1 MRLYVLTN
9 RRLVNGHV
17 LRLKNLVFLG
27 FTVLV
32 FQVMLSLPFVVAA
45 LSAYTSLQSEAG
57 VLGSSASVVSDTT
70 AFGGSAVLFSDQSA
84 AVYGWQLTSANTG
97 LTAVGLSCGSLPLY
111 TGPEEVPSGTTISQ
125 KRITGGLMLSA
136 GNITIDR
143 VCFQPT
149 SAGIGY
155 PLVTTTNTNIC
166 DGNGCQSA
174 LGKVTISNSEFDG
187 SLLGAQEAAFTTAF
201 IGIADLVNNY
211 IHGFGSGI
219 GLMNTGSSISA
230 VVEGNYVTQLK
241 AFGDPGGSGNH
252 SDGFTIRDF
261 DASSSPTRT
270 AVVRNNRFDCSSGND
285 TGALFLQTYAGR
297 IDNVTISGNLLEGSG
312 YQLGLNLLNSPY
324 SNLVATNNRLTN
336 TGYGAAYVQG
346 GVGWAQ
352 WSQNYVNAVGQ
363 PNNQG
368 AVIPQP

>member
-1 MRLYVLTN
+1 MATTRLILLSKLSWIRLRAVVVIASVIVLGYVITRSFAAGPLAAFEPEA
-9 RRLVNGHV
+9 G
-17 LRLKNLVFLG
+17 
-27 FTVLV
+27 
-32 FQVMLSLPFVVAA
+32 A
-45 LSAYTSLQSEAG
+45 LSAGAVTAVTNGATVVQFPAS
-57 VLGSSASVVSDTT
+57 SSATPTPTPV
-70 AFGGSAVLFSDQSA
+70 GSL
-84 AVYGWQLTSANTG
+84 YGWQITAANTG
-97 LTAVGLSCGSLPLY
+97 LASVDLNCASLPVY
-111 TGPEEVPSGTTISQ
+111 TGAENVPAGTTITN
-125 KRITGGLMLSA
+125 KRITVGLVLSA

-143 VCFQPT
+143 SCFKPT

-166 DGNGCQSA
+166 GTNGCQSA
-174 LGKVTISNSEFDG
+174 QGKVTISNSEFDG

-201 IGIADLVNNY
+201 IGIADLKNNY

-219 GLMNTGSSISA
+219 GLMNTGSTYSS

-241 AFGDPGGSGNH
+241 AYGDPGGAGNH

-261 DASSSPTRT
+261 DASSTPGRT
-270 AVVRNNRFDCSSGND
+270 ALVRNNRFDCSSGND

-324 SNLVATNNRLTN
+324 SNLVATNNRLSN

-346 GVGWAQ
+346 GVGWSQ
-352 WSQNYVNAVGQ
+352 WDQNYVNDPTKAS
-363 PNNQG
+363 NQG
-368 AVIPQP
+368 AVLPKP